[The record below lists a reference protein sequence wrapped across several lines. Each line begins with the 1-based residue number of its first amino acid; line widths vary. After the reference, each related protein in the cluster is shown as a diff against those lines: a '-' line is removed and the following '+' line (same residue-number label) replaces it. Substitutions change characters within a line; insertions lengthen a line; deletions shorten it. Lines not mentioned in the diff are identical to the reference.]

1 MDRKILWKFN
11 IVDVILIA
19 IILISIFVL
28 IFRAS
33 TTKESDKTISYL
45 FTYTCQSAPREAYD
59 GLSSGMSCSDGD
71 YGNSL
76 GQLTAL
82 NVIDI
87 ENDSNNKSASFS
99 TVLKAKPEEHGVSTE
114 EVLYL
119 KGKELKLIIG
129 DSVFDVYLSGIQA
142 LE

>member
-1 MDRKILWKFN
+1 MDRKIFWKFN
-11 IVDVILIA
+11 IVDIILIA
-19 IILISIFVL
+19 IILISIFFI

-33 TTKESDKTISYL
+33 NMRENDKNISYL
-45 FTYTCQSAPREAYD
+45 FTYTCQSAPKEAYD
-59 GLSSGMSCSDGD
+59 GLSTGMSCSDGE

-76 GQLTAL
+76 GQLTAI
-82 NVIDI
+82 NVLDI
-87 ENDSNNKSASFS
+87 ENDSNKKGASFT
-99 TVLKAKPEEHGVSTE
+99 TVLKAKPEEHGVSSE

>member
-1 MDRKILWKFN
+1 MDRKIFWKFN
-11 IVDVILIA
+11 IVDIILIA

-28 IFRAS
+28 LFRAS
-33 TTKESDKTISYL
+33 TTKESNKNISYL
-45 FTYTCQSAPREAYD
+45 FTYTCQNAPKEAYD
-59 GLSSGMSCSDGD
+59 GLSTGMSCSDGD

-76 GQLTAL
+76 GQLTAF
-82 NVIDI
+82 NVMDI
-87 ENDSNNKSASFS
+87 ENDLNSKSASFT